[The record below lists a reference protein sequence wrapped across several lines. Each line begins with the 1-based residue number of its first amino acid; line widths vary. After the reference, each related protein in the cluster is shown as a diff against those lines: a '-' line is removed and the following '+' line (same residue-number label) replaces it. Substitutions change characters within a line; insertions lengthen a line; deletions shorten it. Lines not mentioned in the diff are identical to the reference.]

1 MNDILSEKSYQRF
14 IMDKLVENG
23 YLVRKNA
30 DYDRAFAMDREL
42 FFRFLKDTQPDEM
55 AALRK
60 QYQEKTEDI
69 IIQQFNAAVTKQ
81 NGDLLDT
88 LKHGLQFPSR
98 HLELMYTK
106 PATTFNQQ
114 LLQKYEKN
122 LFSVMEEVRADKT
135 QRIDL
140 VIFLNGIAIM
150 SFELKSNAAGQSYE
164 DAVYQYQHDRD
175 PKNRLFLWNA
185 GCLVH
190 FAMDLE
196 QVYMTTKL
204 EGKSTSFLPF
214 NTGKGKG
221 KNRGAGNEINP
232 ETGLGVEYMWNDI
245 LQKDT
250 VLELLSQFLFVDAK
264 GDLIFPRYH
273 QLDCIRKSIADV
285 KKNGTA
291 HQYLIQHSAGS
302 GKTNTITWLA
312 YRLASL
318 HDDRNRQIF
327 DTILIVTD
335 RVIVDRQLQKAVQ
348 SIEHQDGL
356 VRVMD
361 DACSSADLAEA
372 LQGHTKIIGT
382 TIQKFPYIVDAVT
395 RLKDKHFAV
404 LIDEAHSSTAGKDM
418 AAVTQSLASGDD
430 VEEDIQD
437 QIQNELNQHDTVKN
451 VSFFAFTAT
460 PKGKTLQLF
469 GTPNAQGQKEAFH
482 LYSMKQAIEEGFILD
497 VLANYVTYQTF
508 YMLNKIVADDP
519 EYKTREAKR
528 KIHRFAML
536 QDTNITQRIQIIVEH
551 FRTTVMS
558 ELGGNAKGMVITS
571 SRLEAVK
578 YKQAFDAYVQQKG
591 YADMNALVAFSGKK
605 EIHGT
610 MYTESGM
617 NGFSEKRTADMF
629 NAKAYRILF
638 VANKYQTGFDQPKL
652 CAMYIMKKL
661 QGVNA
666 VQTLSRLNRT
676 YSSYDKY
683 DKRTVV
689 LDFANTYEDI
699 QQAFAPYYEATLLVN
714 EMTPETLYQILQT
727 IEKYHIMEPGDID
740 AFNDLFYKKQ
750 DAVPNKRLYYLEKT
764 KQNIEALD
772 TPIQN
777 EVIAQCKKFC
787 RVYEFLQLLGCIREK
802 TAHTMY
808 PFISALIPLMTSK
821 HAASSL
827 DLRGKITVT
836 HVVNEQN
843 GQYTHQ
849 QVIAKPAIKISDTMS
864 RKGQTEKK
872 EKLSQIIETIN
883 QTMGKQYERDET
895 IQSVLQ
901 IQDMLR
907 KSSVLKTAARNNTER
922 DFAKTFYRDTDEL
935 LIRHIE
941 QNEDF
946 FGLLLEN
953 EAIKKQVLGIFVNE
967 IYREFHGE

>member
-1 MNDILSEKSYQRF
+1 MNDILSEKAYQHF
-14 IMDKLVENG
+14 IMNKLVKNG
-23 YLVRKNA
+23 YIIRKDA

-42 FFRFLKDTQPDEM
+42 FFRFLHDTQPDAM

-60 QYQEKTEDI
+60 QYQEKTEEF
-69 IIQQFNAAVTKQ
+69 IIQQFNATVTKQ
-81 NGDLLDT
+81 HGNLLHT
-88 LKHGLQFPSR
+88 LKYGLQFPSR
-98 HLELMYTK
+98 HLDLMYTK
-106 PATTFNQQ
+106 PATTFNQR
-114 LLQKYEKN
+114 LLQLYGKN
-122 LFSVMEEVRADKT
+122 IFSVAEEVRADKT

-150 SFELKSNAAGQSYE
+150 SFELKSNAAGQSCA
-164 DAVYQYQHDRD
+164 DAIEQYQNDRD
-175 PKNRLFLWNA
+175 PKNRLFLFNA

-196 QVYMTTKL
+196 EVYMTTKL
-204 EGKSTSFLPF
+204 AGESTRFLPF
-214 NTGKGKG
+214 NKGRGQG
-221 KNRGAGNEINP
+221 KNSGAGNEINP
-232 ETGLGVEYMWNDI
+232 QTGLGVEYMWDDI

-250 VLELLSQFLFVDAK
+250 VLELLAKFLFVDAK
-264 GDLIFPRYH
+264 GALIFPRYH
-273 QLDCIRKSIADV
+273 QLDCIRRVVADV
-285 KKNGTA
+285 TQNGA
-291 HQYLIQHSAGS
+291 GYKYLIQHSAGS

-312 YRLASL
+312 HRLASL
-318 HDDRNRQIF
+318 HDAQNRQIF

-395 RLKDKHFAV
+395 HLKDKHFAV

-430 VEEDIQD
+430 VEEDVQD
-437 QIQNELNQHDTVKN
+437 RIQNELNQHDTVKN

-508 YMLNKIVADDP
+508 YTLNKVVADDP

-536 QDTNITQRIQIIVEH
+536 QDSNITQRIQIIVEH
-551 FRTTVMS
+551 FRTAVMS
-558 ELGGNAKGMVITS
+558 ELGGNAKGMVITG
-571 SRLEAVK
+571 SRSEAVK
-578 YKQAFDAYVQQKG
+578 YKQAFDVYVQQKG
-591 YADMNALVAFSGKK
+591 YADMNALVAFSGKM

-629 NAKAYRILF
+629 NTKTYRILF

-661 QGVNA
+661 NGVNA

-676 YSSYDKY
+676 YSSYDK
-683 DKRTVV
+683 KTVV

-699 QQAFAPYYEATLLVN
+699 QQAFAPYYETTLLVN
-714 EMTPETLYQILQT
+714 EMTPKTLYQILQT
-727 IEKYHIMEPGDID
+727 IEAYHIMEPDDID
-740 AFNDLFYKKQ
+740 AFNGLFYKKQ

-787 RVYEFLQLLGCIREK
+787 RVYEFFQLLGCIREK

-808 PFISALIPLMTSK
+808 RFISALIPLMTSK

-836 HVVNEQN
+836 HVVNEQI

-872 EKLSQIIETIN
+872 EKLSQIIEAIN

-907 KSSVLKTAARNNTER
+907 KSSTLKTAARNNTER

>member
-1 MNDILSEKSYQRF
+1 MNDILSEKAYQHF
-14 IMDKLVENG
+14 IMNKLVKNG
-23 YLVRKNA
+23 YIIRKDA

-42 FFRFLKDTQPDEM
+42 FFRFLHDTQPDAM

-60 QYQEKTEDI
+60 QYQEKTEEF
-69 IIQQFNAAVTKQ
+69 IIQQFNATVTKQ
-81 NGDLLDT
+81 HGNLLHT
-88 LKHGLQFPSR
+88 LKYGLQFPSR
-98 HLELMYTK
+98 HLDLMYTK
-106 PATTFNQQ
+106 PATTFNQR
-114 LLQKYEKN
+114 LLQLYGKN
-122 LFSVMEEVRADKT
+122 IFSVAEEVRADKT

-150 SFELKSNAAGQSYE
+150 SFELKSNAAGQSCA
-164 DAVYQYQHDRD
+164 DAIEQYQNDRD
-175 PKNRLFLWNA
+175 PKNRLFLFNA

-196 QVYMTTKL
+196 EVYMTTKL
-204 EGKSTSFLPF
+204 AGESTRFLPF
-214 NTGKGKG
+214 NKGRGQG
-221 KNRGAGNEINP
+221 KNSGAGNEINP
-232 ETGLGVEYMWNDI
+232 QTGLGVEYMWDDI

-250 VLELLSQFLFVDAK
+250 VLELLAKFLFVDAK
-264 GDLIFPRYH
+264 GALIFPRYH
-273 QLDCIRKSIADV
+273 QLDCIRRVVADV
-285 KKNGTA
+285 TQNGA
-291 HQYLIQHSAGS
+291 GYKYLIQHSAGS

-312 YRLASL
+312 HRLASL
-318 HDDRNRQIF
+318 HDAQNRQIF

-395 RLKDKHFAV
+395 HLKDKHFAV

-430 VEEDIQD
+430 VEEDVQD
-437 QIQNELNQHDTVKN
+437 RIQNELNQHDTVKN

-508 YMLNKIVADDP
+508 YTLNKVVADDP

-536 QDTNITQRIQIIVEH
+536 QDSNITQRIQIIVEH
-551 FRTTVMS
+551 FRTAVMS
-558 ELGGNAKGMVITS
+558 ELGGNAKGMVITG
-571 SRLEAVK
+571 SRSEAVK
-578 YKQAFDAYVQQKG
+578 YKQAFDVYVQQKG
-591 YADMNALVAFSGKK
+591 YADMNALVAFSGKM

-629 NAKAYRILF
+629 NTKTYRILF

-661 QGVNA
+661 NGVNA

-676 YSSYDKY
+676 YSSYDK
-683 DKRTVV
+683 KTVV

-699 QQAFAPYYEATLLVN
+699 QQAFAPYYETTLLVN
-714 EMTPETLYQILQT
+714 EMTPKTLYQILQT
-727 IEKYHIMEPGDID
+727 IEAYHIMEPDDID
-740 AFNDLFYKKQ
+740 AFNGLFYKKQ

-787 RVYEFLQLLGCIREK
+787 RVYEFFQLLGCIREK

-808 PFISALIPLMTSK
+808 RFISALIPLMTSK

-836 HVVNEQN
+836 HVVNEQI

-872 EKLSQIIETIN
+872 EKLSQIIEAIN

>member
-1 MNDILSEKSYQRF
+1 MNDILSEKAYQHF
-14 IMDKLVENG
+14 IMNKLVKNG
-23 YLVRKNA
+23 YIIRKDA

-42 FFRFLKDTQPDEM
+42 FFRFLHDTQPDAM

-60 QYQEKTEDI
+60 QYQEKTEEF
-69 IIQQFNAAVTKQ
+69 IIQQFNATVTKQ
-81 NGDLLDT
+81 HGNLLHT
-88 LKHGLQFPSR
+88 LKYGLQFPSR
-98 HLELMYTK
+98 HLDLMYTK
-106 PATTFNQQ
+106 PATTFNQR
-114 LLQKYEKN
+114 LLQLYGKN
-122 LFSVMEEVRADKT
+122 IFSVAEEVRADKT

-150 SFELKSNAAGQSYE
+150 SFELKSNAAGQSCA
-164 DAVYQYQHDRD
+164 DAIEQYQNDRD
-175 PKNRLFLWNA
+175 PKNRLFLFNA

-204 EGKSTSFLPF
+204 AGESTRFLPF
-214 NTGKGKG
+214 NKGRGQG
-221 KNRGAGNEINP
+221 KNSGAGNEINP
-232 ETGLGVEYMWNDI
+232 KTGLGVEYMWDDI

-250 VLELLSQFLFVDAK
+250 VLELLAKFLFVDAN
-264 GDLIFPRYH
+264 GALIFPRYH
-273 QLDCIRKSIADV
+273 QLDCIRRVATDV
-285 KKNGTA
+285 TQNGA
-291 HQYLIQHSAGS
+291 GYKYLIQHSAGS

-312 YRLASL
+312 HRLASL
-318 HDDRNRQIF
+318 HDAQNRQIF

-335 RVIVDRQLQKAVQ
+335 RVIVDRQLQRAVQ
-348 SIEHQDGL
+348 SIAHQAGL
-356 VRVMD
+356 IRVMD
-361 DACSSADLAEA
+361 DACSSADLADA
-372 LQGHTKIIGT
+372 LQGNTKIIGT
-382 TIQKFPYIVDAVT
+382 TIQKFPYIVDMVT
-395 RLKDKHFAV
+395 HLKQKHFAV

-418 AAVTQSLASGDD
+418 AAVAQSLSSGDD
-430 VEEDIQD
+430 LDADVQDRIQS
-437 QIQNELNQHDTVKN
+437 ELKRRDKAKN

-460 PKGKTLQLF
+460 PKPTTLQLF
-469 GTPNAQGQKEAFH
+469 GRCNAQGVYEAFH

-497 VLANYVTYQTF
+497 VLAHYVTYQTF
-508 YMLNKIVADDP
+508 YTLHKAAADDP
-519 EYKTREAKR
+519 EYKTSEAKR

-536 QDTNITQRIQIIVEH
+536 QDSNITQRIQIIVEH

-571 SRLEAVK
+571 SRSEAVK

-591 YADMNALVAFSGKK
+591 YADMNALVAFSGKM

-629 NAKAYRILF
+629 NTKAYRILF

-676 YSSYDKY
+676 YSSYDK
-683 DKRTVV
+683 RTVV

-699 QQAFAPYYEATLLVN
+699 QQAFAPYYETTLLVN
-714 EMTPETLYQILQT
+714 EMTPKTLYQILQT
-727 IEKYHIMEPGDID
+727 IEAYHIMEPDDID
-740 AFNDLFYKKQ
+740 AFNGLFYKKQ

-808 PFISALIPLMTSK
+808 RFISALIPLMTSK

-836 HVVNEQN
+836 HVVNEQI

-907 KSSVLKTAARNNTER
+907 KSSILKTAARNNTER

>member
-1 MNDILSEKSYQRF
+1 MNDILSEKAYQHF
-14 IMDKLVENG
+14 IMNKLVKNG
-23 YLVRKNA
+23 YIIRKDA

-42 FFRFLKDTQPDEM
+42 FFRFLHDTQPDAM

-60 QYQEKTEDI
+60 QYQEKTEEF
-69 IIQQFNAAVTKQ
+69 IIQQFNATVMKH
-81 NGDLLDT
+81 GLLYT
-88 LKHGLQFPSR
+88 LKYGLQFPSR
-98 HLELMYTK
+98 HLDLMYTK
-106 PATTFNQQ
+106 PATTFNQR
-114 LLQKYEKN
+114 LLQLYGKN
-122 LFSVMEEVRADKT
+122 IFSVAEEVRADKT

-150 SFELKSNAAGQSYE
+150 SFELKSNAAGQSCA
-164 DAVYQYQHDRD
+164 DAIEQYQNDRD
-175 PKNRLFLWNA
+175 PKNRLFLFNA

-204 EGKSTSFLPF
+204 AGESTRFLPF
-214 NTGKGKG
+214 NKGRGQG
-221 KNRGAGNEINP
+221 KNSGAGNEINP
-232 ETGLGVEYMWNDI
+232 QTGLGVEYMWDDI

-250 VLELLSQFLFVDAK
+250 VLELLAKFLFVDAK
-264 GDLIFPRYH
+264 GALIFPRYH
-273 QLDCIRKSIADV
+273 QLDCIRRVVADV
-285 KKNGTA
+285 TQNGA
-291 HQYLIQHSAGS
+291 GYKYLIQHSAGS

-312 YRLASL
+312 HRLASL
-318 HDDRNRQIF
+318 HDAQNRQIF

-335 RVIVDRQLQKAVQ
+335 RVVVDRQLQKAVQ

-395 RLKDKHFAV
+395 HLKDKHFAV

-430 VEEDIQD
+430 VEEDVQD
-437 QIQNELNQHDTVKN
+437 RIQNELNQHDTVKN

-508 YMLNKIVADDP
+508 YTLNKVVADDP

-536 QDTNITQRIQIIVEH
+536 QDSNITQRIQIIVEH
-551 FRTTVMS
+551 FRTAVMS
-558 ELGGNAKGMVITS
+558 ELGGNAKGMVITG
-571 SRLEAVK
+571 SRSEAVK

-591 YADMNALVAFSGKK
+591 YADMNALVAFSGKM

-629 NAKAYRILF
+629 NTKTYRILF

-661 QGVNA
+661 NGVNA

-676 YSSYDKY
+676 YSSYDK
-683 DKRTVV
+683 KTVV

-699 QQAFAPYYEATLLVN
+699 QQAFAPYYETTLLVN
-714 EMTPETLYQILQT
+714 EMTPKTLYQILQT
-727 IEKYHIMEPGDID
+727 IEAYHIMEPDDID
-740 AFNDLFYKKQ
+740 AFNGLFYKKQ
-750 DAVPNKRLYYLEKT
+750 DAVPNKRLYYLE
-764 KQNIEALD
+764 NSS
-772 TPIQN
+772 
-777 EVIAQCKKFC
+777 
-787 RVYEFLQLLGCIREK
+787 LQL
-802 TAHTMY
+802 
-808 PFISALIPLMTSK
+808 F
-821 HAASSL
+821 
-827 DLRGKITVT
+827 
-836 HVVNEQN
+836 EQIN
-843 GQYTHQ
+843 
-849 QVIAKPAIKISDTMS
+849 IA
-864 RKGQTEKK
+864 
-872 EKLSQIIETIN
+872 
-883 QTMGKQYERDET
+883 
-895 IQSVLQ
+895 
-901 IQDMLR
+901 
-907 KSSVLKTAARNNTER
+907 
-922 DFAKTFYRDTDEL
+922 
-935 LIRHIE
+935 
-941 QNEDF
+941 
-946 FGLLLEN
+946 
-953 EAIKKQVLGIFVNE
+953 
-967 IYREFHGE
+967 

>member
-1 MNDILSEKSYQRF
+1 MNTILPEKTYQQF
-14 IMDKLVENG
+14 ILKKLIKNG
-23 YLVRKNA
+23 YLVRKNS

-42 FFRFLKDTQPDEM
+42 FFRFLQDTQPDTM

-60 QYQEKTEDI
+60 QYQEKTEEL
-69 IIQQFNAAVTKQ
+69 IIQQFNATVTKQ
-81 NGDLLDT
+81 PGNLLHT
-88 LKHGLQFPSR
+88 LTHGLVISSR
-98 HLELMYTK
+98 HLDLMYTK
-106 PATTFNQQ
+106 PATTFNQH
-114 LLQKYEKN
+114 LLQQYEKN

-150 SFELKSNAAGQSYE
+150 SFELKSNAAGQSCKE
-164 DAVYQYQHDRD
+164 AIDQYRHDRD

-190 FAMDLE
+190 FAMDSE
-196 QVYMTTKL
+196 QVYMTTRL
-204 EGKSTSFLPF
+204 AGASTRFLPF
-214 NTGKGKG
+214 NRGQGQG
-221 KNRGAGNEINP
+221 NARGAGNEINP
-232 ETGLGVEYMWNDI
+232 KTGLGVDYMWDDI
-245 LQKDT
+245 LQTDT
-250 VLELLSQFLFVDAK
+250 VLELLSKFLFVDGK

-291 HQYLIQHSAGS
+291 HNYLIQHSAGS

-318 HDDRNRQIF
+318 HDRQNRQIF

-335 RVIVDRQLQKAVQ
+335 RVVVDRQLQKAVQ

-356 VRVMD
+356 IRVMD

-372 LQGHTKIIGT
+372 LQGHTKMIGT

-395 RLKDKHFAV
+395 QLKDKHFAV

-430 VEEDIQD
+430 IEEDVQDRIQD
-437 QIQNELNQHDTVKN
+437 KLNQHGKPKN

-482 LYSMKQAIEEGFILD
+482 LYSMKQAIEERFILD

-508 YMLNKIVADDP
+508 YTLHKVVANDP

-551 FRTTVMS
+551 FRKNVMA
-558 ELGGNAKGMVITS
+558 ELGGEAKGMVITG
-571 SRLEAVK
+571 SRQEAVK
-578 YKQAFDAYVQQKG
+578 YKQAFDAYVQKKG
-591 YADMNALVAFSGKK
+591 YSNMNALVAFSGKMK
-605 EIHGT
+605 IHGVE
-610 MYTESGM
+610 YTESGM
-617 NGFSEKRTADMF
+617 NGFSEKRTADTF
-629 NAKAYRILF
+629 NTPNYRILF

-652 CAMYIMKKL
+652 CAMYILKKL

-676 YSSYDKY
+676 YSSDDK
-683 DKRTVV
+683 KTVV
-689 LDFANTYEDI
+689 LDFVNTYEDI
-699 QQAFAPYYEATLLVN
+699 QQAFAPYYEATLLAN
-714 EMTPETLYQILQT
+714 EMTPNTLYQILQT
-727 IEKYHIMEPGDID
+727 IEAYHVIEPADID
-740 AFNDLFYKKQ
+740 AFNCLCYKKQ
-750 DAVPNKRLYYLEKT
+750 DAVPDKRLYYLEKT
-764 KQNIEALD
+764 KQNIKALD
-772 TPIQN
+772 TQSQN
-777 EVIAQCKKFC
+777 EMIAQCKKFC
-787 RVYEFLQLLGCIREK
+787 HTYEFLQLMDCIEEESVHQKYR
-802 TAHTMY
+802 
-808 PFISALIPLMTSK
+808 FISALIPLMTSN

-836 HVVNEQN
+836 HIVNEQT

-849 QVIAKPAIKISDTMS
+849 QVIAKPAITISDAMS
-864 RKGQTEKK
+864 RNGKNEKK
-872 EKLSQIIETIN
+872 EKLSQIIDEIN
-883 QTMGKQYERDET
+883 QTMGKQYDRDTT

-907 KSSVLKTAARNNTER
+907 QSHTLKTAAQHNTES
-922 DFAKTFYRDTDEL
+922 DFEKTFYRDMDEL
-935 LIRHIE
+935 LIRHVE

-946 FGLLLEN
+946 FGLLLGN
-953 EAIKKQVLGIFVNE
+953 EEIKKQVLGIFVNE
-967 IYREFHGE
+967 MYREFHGE

>member
-1 MNDILSEKSYQRF
+1 MNKILPEKTYQQF
-14 IMDKLVENG
+14 IKNKLVENG

-55 AALRK
+55 ATLRK

-69 IIQQFNAAVTKQ
+69 IIRQFNATVMKH
-81 NGDLLDT
+81 GLLYT
-88 LKHGLQFPSR
+88 LKHGLQFPNR

-106 PATTFNQQ
+106 PATTFNQR
-114 LLQKYEKN
+114 LLQLYGKN
-122 LFSVMEEVRADKT
+122 IFSVAEEVRADKT

-150 SFELKSNAAGQSYE
+150 SFELKSNAAGQSCA
-164 DAVYQYQHDRD
+164 DAIEQYQNDRD
-175 PKNRLFLWNA
+175 PKNRLFLFNA

-204 EGKSTSFLPF
+204 AGESTRFLPF
-214 NTGKGKG
+214 NKGRGQG
-221 KNRGAGNEINP
+221 KNSGAGNEINP
-232 ETGLGVEYMWNDI
+232 QTGLGVEYMWDDI

-250 VLELLSQFLFVDAK
+250 VLELLAKFLFVDAK
-264 GDLIFPRYH
+264 GALIFPRYH
-273 QLDCIRKSIADV
+273 QLDCIRRVVADV
-285 KKNGTA
+285 TQNGA
-291 HQYLIQHSAGS
+291 GYKYLIQHSAGS

-312 YRLASL
+312 HRLASL
-318 HDDRNRQIF
+318 HDAQNRQIF

-395 RLKDKHFAV
+395 HLKDKHFAV

-418 AAVTQSLASGDD
+418 AAITQSLASGDD
-430 VEEDIQD
+430 VEEDVQD
-437 QIQNELNQHDTVKN
+437 RIQNELNQHDTVKN

-508 YMLNKIVADDP
+508 YTLNKVVADDP

-536 QDTNITQRIQIIVEH
+536 QDSNITQRIQIIVEH
-551 FRTTVMS
+551 FRTAVMS
-558 ELGGNAKGMVITS
+558 ELGGNAKGMVITG
-571 SRLEAVK
+571 SRSEAVK
-578 YKQAFDAYVQQKG
+578 YKQAFDVYVQQKG
-591 YADMNALVAFSGKK
+591 YADMNALVAFSGKM

-629 NAKAYRILF
+629 NTKTYRILF

-661 QGVNA
+661 NGVNA

-676 YSSYDKY
+676 YSSYDK
-683 DKRTVV
+683 KTVV

-699 QQAFAPYYEATLLVN
+699 QQAFAPYYETTLLVN
-714 EMTPETLYQILQT
+714 EMTPKTLYQILQT
-727 IEKYHIMEPGDID
+727 IEAYHIMEPDDID
-740 AFNDLFYKKQ
+740 AFNGFFYKKQ

-787 RVYEFLQLLGCIREK
+787 HVYEFFQLLGCIREK

-808 PFISALIPLMTSK
+808 RFISALIPLMTSK

-836 HVVNEQN
+836 HVVNEQI

-872 EKLSQIIETIN
+872 EKLSQIIEAIN

>member
-1 MNDILSEKSYQRF
+1 MNDILSEKAYQHF
-14 IMDKLVENG
+14 IMNKLVKNG
-23 YLVRKNA
+23 YIIRKDA

-42 FFRFLKDTQPDEM
+42 FFRFLHDTQPDAM

-60 QYQEKTEDI
+60 QYQEKTEEF
-69 IIQQFNAAVTKQ
+69 IIQQFNATVTKQ
-81 NGDLLDT
+81 HGNLLHT
-88 LKHGLQFPSR
+88 LKYGLQFPSR
-98 HLELMYTK
+98 HLDLMYTK
-106 PATTFNQQ
+106 PATTFNQR
-114 LLQKYEKN
+114 LLQLYGKN
-122 LFSVMEEVRADKT
+122 IFSVAEEVRADKT

-150 SFELKSNAAGQSYE
+150 SFELKSNAAGQSCA
-164 DAVYQYQHDRD
+164 DAIEQYQNDRD
-175 PKNRLFLWNA
+175 PKNRLFLFNA

-196 QVYMTTKL
+196 EVYMTTKL
-204 EGKSTSFLPF
+204 AGESTRFLPF
-214 NTGKGKG
+214 NKGRGQG
-221 KNRGAGNEINP
+221 KNSGAGNEINP
-232 ETGLGVEYMWNDI
+232 QTGLGVEYMWDDI

-250 VLELLSQFLFVDAK
+250 VLELLAKFLFVDAK
-264 GDLIFPRYH
+264 GALIFPRYH
-273 QLDCIRKSIADV
+273 QLDCIRRVVADV
-285 KKNGTA
+285 TQNGA
-291 HQYLIQHSAGS
+291 GYKYLIQHSAGS

-312 YRLASL
+312 HRLASL
-318 HDDRNRQIF
+318 HDAQNRQIF

-430 VEEDIQD
+430 VEEDVQD

-508 YMLNKIVADDP
+508 YTLNKVVADDP

-536 QDTNITQRIQIIVEH
+536 QDSNITQRIQIIVEH
-551 FRTTVMS
+551 FRTAVMS
-558 ELGGNAKGMVITS
+558 ELGGNAKGMVITG
-571 SRLEAVK
+571 SRSEAVK
-578 YKQAFDAYVQQKG
+578 YKQAFDVYVQQKG
-591 YADMNALVAFSGKK
+591 YADMNALVAFSGKM

-629 NAKAYRILF
+629 NTKTYRILF

-661 QGVNA
+661 NGVNA

-676 YSSYDKY
+676 YSSYDK
-683 DKRTVV
+683 KTVV

-699 QQAFAPYYEATLLVN
+699 QQAFAPYYETTLLVN
-714 EMTPETLYQILQT
+714 EMTPKTLYQILQT
-727 IEKYHIMEPGDID
+727 IEAYHIMEPDDID
-740 AFNDLFYKKQ
+740 AFNGLFYKKQ

-787 RVYEFLQLLGCIREK
+787 RVYEFFQLLGCIREK

-808 PFISALIPLMTSK
+808 RFISALIPLMTSK

-836 HVVNEQN
+836 HVVNEQI

-872 EKLSQIIETIN
+872 EKLSQIIEAIN

-907 KSSVLKTAARNNTER
+907 KSSTLKTAARNNTER

>member
-1 MNDILSEKSYQRF
+1 MNKILPEKTYQQF
-14 IMDKLVENG
+14 IKNKLVENG

-55 AALRK
+55 ATLRK

-69 IIQQFNAAVTKQ
+69 IIRQFNATVMKH
-81 NGDLLDT
+81 GLLYT
-88 LKHGLQFPSR
+88 LKHGLQFPNR

-114 LLQKYEKN
+114 LLQKYENN
-122 LFSVMEEVRADKT
+122 LFSVIDEVRADKT

-175 PKNRLFLWNA
+175 PKNRLFLFNA

-204 EGKSTSFLPF
+204 AGESTRFLPF
-214 NTGKGKG
+214 NKGRGQG
-221 KNRGAGNEINP
+221 KNSGAGNEINP
-232 ETGLGVEYMWNDI
+232 QTGLGVEYMWDDI

-250 VLELLSQFLFVDAK
+250 VLELLAKFLFVDAK
-264 GDLIFPRYH
+264 GALIFPRYH
-273 QLDCIRKSIADV
+273 QLDCIRRVVADV
-285 KKNGTA
+285 TQNGA
-291 HQYLIQHSAGS
+291 GYKYLIQHSAGS

-312 YRLASL
+312 HRLASL
-318 HDDRNRQIF
+318 HDAQNRQIF

-335 RVIVDRQLQKAVQ
+335 RVIVDRQLQRAVQ
-348 SIEHQDGL
+348 SIAHQAGL
-356 VRVMD
+356 IRVMD
-361 DACSSADLAEA
+361 DACSSADLADA
-372 LQGHTKIIGT
+372 LQGNAKIIGT
-382 TIQKFPYIVDAVT
+382 TIQKFPYIVDMVT
-395 RLKDKHFAV
+395 HLKQKHFAV

-430 VEEDIQD
+430 VEEDVQD
-437 QIQNELNQHDTVKN
+437 RIQNELNQHDTVKN

-508 YMLNKIVADDP
+508 YTLNKVVADDP

-536 QDTNITQRIQIIVEH
+536 QDSNITQRIQIIVEH
-551 FRTTVMS
+551 FRTAVMS
-558 ELGGNAKGMVITS
+558 ELGGNAKGMVITG
-571 SRLEAVK
+571 SRSEAVK
-578 YKQAFDAYVQQKG
+578 YKQAFDVYVQQKG
-591 YADMNALVAFSGKK
+591 YADMNALVAFSGKM

-629 NAKAYRILF
+629 NTKTYRILF

-661 QGVNA
+661 NGVNA

-676 YSSYDKY
+676 YSSYDK
-683 DKRTVV
+683 KTVV

-699 QQAFAPYYEATLLVN
+699 QQAFAPYYETTLLVN
-714 EMTPETLYQILQT
+714 EMTPKTLYQILQT
-727 IEKYHIMEPGDID
+727 IEAYHIMEPDDID
-740 AFNDLFYKKQ
+740 AFNGLFYKKQ

-787 RVYEFLQLLGCIREK
+787 RVYEFFQLLGCIREK

-808 PFISALIPLMTSK
+808 RFISALIPLMTSK

-836 HVVNEQN
+836 HVVNEQI

-872 EKLSQIIETIN
+872 EKLSQIIEAIN

>member
-1 MNDILSEKSYQRF
+1 MNDILSEKAYQHF
-14 IMDKLVENG
+14 IMNKLVKNG
-23 YLVRKNA
+23 YIIRKDA

-42 FFRFLKDTQPDEM
+42 FFRFLHDTQPDAM

-60 QYQEKTEDI
+60 QYQEKTEEF
-69 IIQQFNAAVTKQ
+69 IIQQFNATVTKQ
-81 NGDLLDT
+81 HGNLLHT
-88 LKHGLQFPSR
+88 LKYGLQFPSR
-98 HLELMYTK
+98 HLDLMYTK
-106 PATTFNQQ
+106 PATTFNQR
-114 LLQKYEKN
+114 LLQLYGKN
-122 LFSVMEEVRADKT
+122 IFSVAEEVRADKT

-150 SFELKSNAAGQSYE
+150 SFELKSNAAGQSCA
-164 DAVYQYQHDRD
+164 DAIEQYQNDRD
-175 PKNRLFLWNA
+175 PKNRLFLFNA

-196 QVYMTTKL
+196 EVYMTTKL
-204 EGKSTSFLPF
+204 AGESTRFLPF
-214 NTGKGKG
+214 NKGRGQG
-221 KNRGAGNEINP
+221 KNSGAGNEINP
-232 ETGLGVEYMWNDI
+232 QTGLGVEYMWDDI

-250 VLELLSQFLFVDAK
+250 VLELLAKFLFVDAK
-264 GDLIFPRYH
+264 GALIFPRYH
-273 QLDCIRKSIADV
+273 QLDCIRRVVADV
-285 KKNGTA
+285 TQNGA
-291 HQYLIQHSAGS
+291 GYKYLIQHSAGS

-312 YRLASL
+312 HRLASL
-318 HDDRNRQIF
+318 HDAQNRQIF

-430 VEEDIQD
+430 VEEDVQD

-508 YMLNKIVADDP
+508 YTLNKVVADDP

-536 QDTNITQRIQIIVEH
+536 QDSNITQRIQIIVEH
-551 FRTTVMS
+551 FRTAVMS
-558 ELGGNAKGMVITS
+558 ELGGNAKGMVITG
-571 SRLEAVK
+571 SRSEAVK
-578 YKQAFDAYVQQKG
+578 YKQAFDVYVQQKG
-591 YADMNALVAFSGKK
+591 YADMNALVAFSGKM

-629 NAKAYRILF
+629 NTKTYRILF

-661 QGVNA
+661 NGVNA

-676 YSSYDKY
+676 YSSYDK
-683 DKRTVV
+683 KTVV

-699 QQAFAPYYEATLLVN
+699 QQAFAPYYETTLLVN
-714 EMTPETLYQILQT
+714 EMTPKTLYQILQT
-727 IEKYHIMEPGDID
+727 IEAYHIMEPDDID
-740 AFNDLFYKKQ
+740 AFNGLFYKKQ

-787 RVYEFLQLLGCIREK
+787 RVYEFFQLLGCIREK

-808 PFISALIPLMTSK
+808 RFISALIPLMTSK

-836 HVVNEQN
+836 HVVNEQI

-872 EKLSQIIETIN
+872 EKLSQIIEAIN

>member
-1 MNDILSEKSYQRF
+1 MNKILPEKDYQHF
-14 IMDKLVENG
+14 IVNKLAEKG
-23 YLVRKNA
+23 YLIRKYT

-69 IIQQFNAAVTKQ
+69 IIQKFNAAVTKQ

-204 EGKSTSFLPF
+204 AGKSTSFLPF

-221 KNRGAGNEINP
+221 KNRGAGNAINP
-232 ETGLGVEYMWNDI
+232 ETGLGVDYMWDDI

-250 VLELLSQFLFVDAK
+250 VLELLSKFLFVDAK

-291 HQYLIQHSAGS
+291 HNYLIQHSAGS

-318 HDDRNRQIF
+318 HDERNRQIF

-335 RVIVDRQLQKAVQ
+335 RVVVDRQLQKAVQ

-361 DACSSADLAEA
+361 DDCSSADLAEA

-395 RLKDKHFAV
+395 HLQDKHFAV

-418 AAVTQSLASGDD
+418 AAVTQSLASGND

-437 QIQNELNQHDTVKN
+437 RIQNELNQHDTVKN

-508 YMLNKIVADDP
+508 YTLNKVVADDP

-536 QDTNITQRIQIIVEH
+536 QDSNITQRIQIIVEH

-558 ELGGNAKGMVITS
+558 ELGGNAKGMVITG

-578 YKQAFDAYVQQKG
+578 YKQAFDAYVQQKK
-591 YADMNALVAFSGKK
+591 YQDMKALVAFSGKI
-605 EIHGT
+605 EVDGVE
-610 MYTESGM
+610 YTESGM
-617 NGFSEKRTADMF
+617 NGFSEKRTADRF
-629 NAKAYRILF
+629 NTKEYQLLF

-652 CAMYIMKKL
+652 CAMYVMKKL
-661 QGVNA
+661 AGVNA

-676 YSSYDKY
+676 YPSCDK
-683 DKRTVV
+683 KTVI
-689 LDFANTYEDI
+689 LDFANSYEEI
-699 QQAFAPYYEATLLVN
+699 QHAFAPYYEATLLIHD
-714 EMTPETLYQILQT
+714 MTPNMLYHILQA
-727 IEKYHIMEPGDID
+727 IEAYAVID
-740 AFNDLFYKKQ
+740 SDDVENFYFLSCKRQ
-750 DAVPNKRLYYLEKT
+750 NAVPDKRLYYLEKA
-764 KQNIEALD
+764 KQKILELD
-772 TPIQN
+772 TPSQK
-777 EVIAQCKKFC
+777 EVITQCKKFC
-787 RVYEFLQLLGCIREK
+787 RVYEFLQLVGCIEEESMYK
-802 TAHTMY
+802 TY
-808 PFISALIPLMTSK
+808 RFIYSLIPLLTSK
-821 HAASSL
+821 HAVSRL
-827 DLRGKITVT
+827 DLQGKITVT
-836 HVVNEQN
+836 HILNEQT
-843 GQYTHQ
+843 GQYNHKKMT
-849 QVIAKPAIKISDTMS
+849 AK
-864 RKGQTEKK
+864 G
-872 EKLSQIIETIN
+872 
-883 QTMGKQYERDET
+883 
-895 IQSVLQ
+895 SV
-901 IQDMLR
+901 
-907 KSSVLKTAARNNTER
+907 K
-922 DFAKTFYRDTDEL
+922 
-935 LIRHIE
+935 
-941 QNEDF
+941 
-946 FGLLLEN
+946 
-953 EAIKKQVLGIFVNE
+953 
-967 IYREFHGE
+967 

>member
-1 MNDILSEKSYQRF
+1 MNKILPEKTYQQF
-14 IMDKLVENG
+14 IKNKLVENG

-30 DYDRAFAMDREL
+30 DYDHAFAMDREL

-69 IIQQFNAAVTKQ
+69 IIRQFNATVMKH
-81 NGDLLDT
+81 GLLYT

-98 HLELMYTK
+98 HLDLMYTK
-106 PATTFNQQ
+106 PATTFNQR
-114 LLQKYEKN
+114 LLQLYGKN
-122 LFSVMEEVRADKT
+122 IFSVAEEVRADKT

-150 SFELKSNAAGQSYE
+150 SFELKSNAAGQSCA
-164 DAVYQYQHDRD
+164 DAIEQYQNDRD
-175 PKNRLFLWNA
+175 PKNRLFLFNA

-204 EGKSTSFLPF
+204 AGESTRFLPF
-214 NTGKGKG
+214 NKGRGQG
-221 KNRGAGNEINP
+221 KNSGAGNEINP
-232 ETGLGVEYMWNDI
+232 QTGLGVEYMWDDI

-250 VLELLSQFLFVDAK
+250 VLELLSKFLFIDAK

-291 HQYLIQHSAGS
+291 HNYLIQHSAGS

-318 HDDRNRQIF
+318 HDERNRQIF

-335 RVIVDRQLQKAVQ
+335 RVIVDRQLQRAVQ
-348 SIEHQDGL
+348 SIAHQAGL
-356 VRVMD
+356 IRVMD
-361 DACSSADLAEA
+361 DACSSADLADA
-372 LQGHTKIIGT
+372 LQGNTKIIGT
-382 TIQKFPYIVDAVT
+382 TIQKFPYIVDMVT
-395 RLKDKHFAV
+395 HLKQKHFAV

-418 AAVTQSLASGDD
+418 AAVAQSLSSGDD
-430 VEEDIQD
+430 LEADVQDRIQS
-437 QIQNELNQHDTVKN
+437 ELKRRDKAKN

-460 PKGKTLQLF
+460 PKPTTLQLF

-508 YMLNKIVADDP
+508 YTLNKVVADDP

-536 QDTNITQRIQIIVEH
+536 QDSNITQRIQIIVEH

-558 ELGGNAKGMVITS
+558 ELGGNAKGMVITA
-571 SRLEAVK
+571 SRSEAVK
-578 YKQAFDAYVQQKG
+578 YKQAFDVYVQQKG
-591 YADMNALVAFSGKK
+591 YADMNALVAFSGKM

-629 NAKAYRILF
+629 NTKTYRILF

-661 QGVNA
+661 NGVNA

-676 YSSYDKY
+676 YSSYDK
-683 DKRTVV
+683 KTVV

-699 QQAFAPYYEATLLVN
+699 QQAFAPYYETTLLVN
-714 EMTPETLYQILQT
+714 EMTPKTLYQILQT
-727 IEKYHIMEPGDID
+727 IEAYHIMEPDDID
-740 AFNDLFYKKQ
+740 AFNGLFYKKQ

-787 RVYEFLQLLGCIREK
+787 HVYEFFQLLGCIREK

-808 PFISALIPLMTSK
+808 RFISALIPLMTSK

-836 HVVNEQN
+836 HVVNEQI

-872 EKLSQIIETIN
+872 EKLSQIIEAIN

-895 IQSVLQ
+895 IQSVLKL
-901 IQDMLR
+901 QDMLR

>member
-1 MNDILSEKSYQRF
+1 MNKILPEKNYQQF
-14 IMDKLVENG
+14 IMNKLAEKG
-23 YLVRKNA
+23 YLIRKYT

-42 FFRFLKDTQPDEM
+42 FFRFLHNTQPNEM

-69 IIQQFNAAVTKQ
+69 IIQQFNATVAKQ
-81 NGDLLDT
+81 PGNLLHT
-88 LKHGLQFPSR
+88 LKHGLSISSR

-106 PATTFNQQ
+106 PATTFNQHLWQ
-114 LLQKYEKN
+114 QYEKN
-122 LFSVMEEVRADKT
+122 LFSVMEEVQADKT

-175 PKNRLFLWNA
+175 PKNRLFLFNA

-204 EGKSTSFLPF
+204 AGESTRFLPF
-214 NTGKGKG
+214 NKGRGQG
-221 KNRGAGNEINP
+221 KNSGAGNEINP
-232 ETGLGVEYMWNDI
+232 QTGLGVEYMWDDI

-250 VLELLSQFLFVDAK
+250 VLELLSKFLFIDAK
-264 GDLIFPRYH
+264 GALIFPRYH

-291 HQYLIQHSAGS
+291 HNYLIQHSAGS

-318 HDDRNRQIF
+318 HDEQNRQIF

-361 DACSSADLAEA
+361 DDCSSADLAEA

-395 RLKDKHFAV
+395 HLKDKHFAV

-430 VEEDIQD
+430 VEEDVQD
-437 QIQNELNQHDTVKN
+437 QIQNELNQHDTAKN

-508 YMLNKIVADDP
+508 YTLNKVVADDP

-536 QDTNITQRIQIIVEH
+536 QDSNITQRIQIIVEH

-558 ELGGNAKGMVITS
+558 ELGGNAKGMVITG
-571 SRLEAVK
+571 SRSEAVK

-591 YADMNALVAFSGKK
+591 YADMNALVAFSGKM
-605 EIHGT
+605 EIHGVE
-610 MYTESGM
+610 YTESGM
-617 NGFSEKRTADMF
+617 NGFSEKRTADRF
-629 NAKAYRILF
+629 NTKEYQLLF

-652 CAMYIMKKL
+652 CAMYVMKKL
-661 QGVNA
+661 AGVNA

-676 YSSYDKY
+676 YPSCDK
-683 DKRTVV
+683 KTVI
-689 LDFANTYEDI
+689 LDFANSYEEI
-699 QQAFAPYYEATLLVN
+699 QHAFAPYYEATLLIHD
-714 EMTPETLYQILQT
+714 MTPNMLYHILQA
-727 IEKYHIMEPGDID
+727 IEAYAVID
-740 AFNDLFYKKQ
+740 SDDVENFYFLSCKRQ
-750 DAVPNKRLYYLEKT
+750 NAVPDKRLYYLEKA
-764 KQNIEALD
+764 KQKILELD
-772 TPIQN
+772 TPSQK
-777 EVIAQCKKFC
+777 EVITQCKKFC
-787 RVYEFLQLLGCIREK
+787 RVYEFLQLVGCIEEESMYK
-802 TAHTMY
+802 TY
-808 PFISALIPLMTSK
+808 RFIYSLIPLLTSK
-821 HAASSL
+821 HAVSRL
-827 DLRGKITVT
+827 DLQGKITVT
-836 HVVNEQN
+836 HILNEQT
-843 GQYTHQ
+843 GQYNHKKMT
-849 QVIAKPAIKISDTMS
+849 AKPSIAISGTKT
-864 RKGQTEKK
+864 RNGPKEKK
-872 EKLSQIIETIN
+872 AKLSQIIDEIN
-883 QTMGKQYERDET
+883 HTMGKQYDRDKT

-907 KSSVLKTAARNNTER
+907 QSNTLKTAAQHNTES
-922 DFAKTFYRDTDEL
+922 DFEKTFYRDMDEL
-935 LIRHIE
+935 LIRHVE

-946 FGLLLEN
+946 FGLLLGN
-953 EAIKKQVLGIFVNE
+953 EEIKKQVLGIFVNE
-967 IYREFHGE
+967 MYREFHGE